1 MRSGGSVAAMV
12 ACCPPGLCEVERRG
26 NPAAETC
33 VHKLH
38 VLFGET
44 EIAFRDLKTVLRS
57 AQLHVALR
65 QFGDRRER
73 DAVPVLHGRQGVGV
87 GCLHG
92 SPNAAEQVQL
102 P

>member
-1 MRSGGSVAAMV
+1 MRSGGSG
-12 ACCPPGLCEVERRG
+12 CGDGGLLRPGLCEVERRG
-26 NPAAETC
+26 NPVAETC

-38 VLFGET
+38 VLFGEA

-73 DAVPVLHGRQGVGV
+73 DAMAVLHGRQGVGV
-87 GCLHG
+87 GCFHG
-92 SPNAAEQVQL
+92 PPNATKQVQL